1 MKPNRS
7 KLFYV
12 PQRPYMT
19 LGTLRDQV
27 IYPDTH
33 QDQKRKRVS
42 DEDLEDFLTK
52 VLLSSLII
60 PSTVFSYDLFIY
72 FFFLFAVLFF
82 FCFLFFVVVAS
93 MLIFFLFYS
102 LASIQVFFFLLIY
115 FVCRFLFF
123 L

>member
-52 VLLSSLII
+52 VLLSSLAI
-60 PSTVFSYDLFIY
+60 PSTVFNYDLFIY
-72 FFFLFAVLFF
+72 LFIFILLAVLFV
-82 FCFLFFVVVAS
+82 CYFVVV
-93 MLIFFLFYS
+93 F
-102 LASIQVFFFLLIY
+102 
-115 FVCRFLFF
+115 C
-123 L
+123 